1 MFERAIFNWVLEEI
15 WCVWNYFGCSLF
27 RYVIVPENLP
37 HFLDQLDS
45 KRIFLLSVF
54 QTWYV
59 SWCREAA

>member
-1 MFERAIFNWVLEEI
+1 MFERAIFNRVLEEI
-15 WCVWNYFGCSLF
+15 WCVWNCFGCSLF

-37 HFLDQLDS
+37 LFLDQLDS

-59 SWCREAA
+59 S